1 MKSQDQ
7 IEDSTKIPE
16 GRKINRDFH
25 FLRLFSLKIVK
36 DSPCDCNLFYRVES
50 GSKHERKS
58 YFNFS
63 SASTLIKGYDI
74 NKYET

>member
-7 IEDSTKIPE
+7 IEDSKESPE
-16 GRKINRDFH
+16 RSKDQSG
-25 FLRLFSLKIVK
+25 FSLFRVFFSQ

-58 YFNFS
+58 YSYFS

>member
-7 IEDSTKIPE
+7 IEDSKESPE
-16 GRKINRDFH
+16 RSKDQSG
-25 FLRLFSLKIVK
+25 FSLFWVFFSQ

-58 YFNFS
+58 YAYFNN
-63 SASTLIKGYDI
+63 ASILIKGYDI